1 MIESSHASG
10 CERNAR
16 QADFVDDNECN
27 HTVTLVV
34 AISGK
39 TTVRDKRPTRH
50 LEKRCGT
57 ILLLNP

>member
-1 MIESSHASG
+1 MTMSVI
-10 CERNAR
+10 N
-16 QADFVDDNECN
+16 
-27 HTVTLVV
+27 TVTLVV